1 MASLA
6 DVFTEKES
14 TNWLKAW
21 LAVDIAKS
29 GLDHFAENEAKT
41 LHLNIYNAVWSSVMA
56 PAVCFGCNT
65 ANLLNCPTRGVC
77 DKQGANSSCKA
88 MHDTVTNQPR
98 PCPTNVCNKVLD
110 EIKNLHRFARPSWK
124 NTRADLWA
132 QHPWQI
138 AKAYFPPDGYTA
150 KNSVQET
157 DFNGII
163 SFMMN
168 CKHFDN
174 KFSFPICSGQSN
186 PPCLLTKAREI
197 GRTVRHLSQ
206 CKLTDADLQVIF
218 TTLTDLLT
226 DPTCL
231 AHIVASQEAVNKLVK
246 LQHDVLKITTEEII
260 HLLEAVQDKL
270 KKVVQDELKEVFQDK
285 DKEVIQDKV
294 KEVENIAEKTLQE
307 IRESIQRYMNDLKE
321 HNDTC
326 KQQLDEHTKTCEV
339 KLDEHTGKC
348 EVKLDEHT
356 GKCKVKLDEHSQ
368 KCEVKLDEH
377 TEKCEMKL
385 DEHTEQ
391 LKNTLDGHS
400 RKQSE
405 SNYAKSCED
414 FLRRLIKH
422 YKDTSS
428 YVPLSPLDQSLDK
441 CITDIYATPKI
452 HRINIKKDGTRKKAE
467 QVSLYNEILY
477 TNDLAN
483 RHIYVQGDP
492 GSGKST
498 FAAKLV
504 HDWCNKPLM
513 TAPDENTAFDDLMT
527 IEKFKFIFFISLRDV
542 IGQKDIRQMI
552 RAQLVDR
559 MYSEDDLNDVH
570 KLLKK
575 IIETEQCLVVQDGLD
590 EWIAPDGC
598 NLPEPSL
605 TGLQQDTVTVLTTAR
620 PWKLADERIKNSQ
633 IDILLEIEGI
643 RDPDMFCKKILG
655 CIIDET
661 EDLDKTVKEFQTF
674 VEIRE
679 LESLS
684 ASPMLYTLVIC
695 MWVDTTKEEEQL
707 TGYSLC
713 ALYTIWLETLCK
725 KANSTTGYFNDLNPS
740 PVECFSRTSYLQ
752 PNIVH
757 LDKLAAAACKL
768 LFSSERETSI
778 VFSNITLSNYF
789 SQEEFTFCLSFALKA
804 GILTNRKDKSRTSNS
819 NSFIHKTLQEFLA
832 AYYIARNTHVIQ
844 DVIVGYL
851 NRYCNSYLDIS
862 QVFVF
867 LCGINTVAA
876 NELSGLMNEC
886 NVAHGYDPF
895 ETQFGPSE
903 FQMIIEE
910 GIKEAAA
917 SKQDGICP
925 TLSQFYIYY
934 NNIQDLHR
942 IWSTNTA
949 NVRSLYLGIYA
960 TDIQSLPLGSSLARG
975 QQKSHFEFN
984 LSSCHRLKDLRLEGS
999 AIWLKDPASLGTSDL
1014 PVWIFLNNAEP
1025 SQCGDPPSVL
1035 PSIAYIK
1042 LSFFKCSSSGLRSLF
1057 STLLTLDHEVKCT
1070 LEDCVITSSVGRS
1083 SICTKA
1089 TIRTGLNKTF
1099 HIGNVMSGPGFWE
1112 ALHGLNIK
1120 CLDINGLNADCIE
1133 HGSESLLKSL
1143 KSLIQLDTLSISAKE
1158 FHPTLMKTLYILNI
1172 KTVTLSLIGRCPSRL
1187 IRKYASRIS
1196 QEPTSPT
1203 QMDTL
1208 YIAMNSNTGLLDA
1221 LYDLIETTLS
1231 LCGNGENVTVNRVS
1245 AECKSL
1251 ETLKQPDPA
1260 SLGTSDTSVLIVLN
1274 NAEWG
1279 NPSKV
1284 LPSIAYIKLS
1294 FFKCYSSGLRSLFRT
1309 LLTLDHEVK
1318 CTLEDCVITSS
1329 VGRSSICTKATI
1341 RTGLN
1346 KTFHIGNVMIGPGF
1360 WEALHGL
1367 NIKCLDINGLNADCM
1382 EHGSESLFRS
1392 LKSLIKLDTL
1402 SISAKEFHP
1411 SLWKALHGLNI
1422 KCLNI
1427 NGLDADCTEHGLE
1440 SLFQSLKSLVQLDTL
1455 SIRAKEFHPTL
1466 WKALHGLNIKCL
1478 NIKCL
1483 NINGLNAACMEEG
1496 SESLFQSLKSLVQLD
1511 TLTISAKEFH
1521 PTLWKALHGLN
1532 IKCLNIKCLNINGLD
1547 ADCMEHGLESLFQSL
1562 KSLVQLDTLSIS
1574 AKKFHPTLWKALYGL
1589 NIKCLNIKCLNINGL
1604 NAACM
1609 EEGSESLFLSL
1620 KSLVQLDTLTISAKE
1635 FHPTL
1640 WKALHGLNIKCLN
1653 IKCLNINGLD
1663 ADCME
1668 HGLESLFQSLKSLVQ
1683 LDTLSIRAKEFHPTL
1698 WKALHGLNIKCLNIK
1713 CRNINGLNAACMEE
1727 GSESLFQSLKSLVQL
1742 DTLTI
1747 SAKEFHPTL
1756 WKALYGLNIKCLN
1769 IKCRNINGLN
1779 AACMEEGSESLF
1791 QSLKSLVQLDTLT
1804 ISAKEFHPTLWKA
1817 LHGLNIKHLNIKCLN
1832 INRLNAAYM
1841 GQGSRLKVE
1850 ESVKSVHQN
1859 CKSQSKW

>member
-1133 HGSESLLKSL
+1133 HGSESLFKSLKSLIQLDTLSISAKEFHPSLWKALHGLNIKCLDINGLNADSMEVGSESLLKSL

-1496 SESLFQSLKSLVQLD
+1496 SESLF
-1511 TLTISAKEFH
+1511 
-1521 PTLWKALHGLN
+1521 
-1532 IKCLNIKCLNINGLD
+1532 
-1547 ADCMEHGLESLFQSL
+1547 
-1562 KSLVQLDTLSIS
+1562 
-1574 AKKFHPTLWKALYGL
+1574 
-1589 NIKCLNIKCLNINGL
+1589 
-1604 NAACM
+1604 
-1609 EEGSESLFLSL
+1609 LSL

>member
-1133 HGSESLLKSL
+1133 HGSESLFKSLKSLIQLDTLSISAKEFHPSLWKALHGLNIKCLDINGLNADSMEVGSESLLKSL

-1609 EEGSESLFLSL
+1609 EEGSESLF
-1620 KSLVQLDTLTISAKE
+1620 
-1635 FHPTL
+1635 
-1640 WKALHGLNIKCLN
+1640 
-1653 IKCLNINGLD
+1653 
-1663 ADCME
+1663 
-1668 HGLESLFQSLKSLVQ
+1668 
-1683 LDTLSIRAKEFHPTL
+1683 
-1698 WKALHGLNIKCLNIK
+1698 
-1713 CRNINGLNAACMEE
+1713 
-1727 GSESLFQSLKSLVQL
+1727 QSLKSLVQL

>member
-1099 HIGNVMSGPGFWE
+1099 HIGNVM
-1112 ALHGLNIK
+1112 
-1120 CLDINGLNADCIE
+1120 
-1133 HGSESLLKSL
+1133 
-1143 KSLIQLDTLSISAKE
+1143 
-1158 FHPTLMKTLYILNI
+1158 
-1172 KTVTLSLIGRCPSRL
+1172 
-1187 IRKYASRIS
+1187 
-1196 QEPTSPT
+1196 
-1203 QMDTL
+1203 
-1208 YIAMNSNTGLLDA
+1208 
-1221 LYDLIETTLS
+1221 
-1231 LCGNGENVTVNRVS
+1231 
-1245 AECKSL
+1245 
-1251 ETLKQPDPA
+1251 
-1260 SLGTSDTSVLIVLN
+1260 
-1274 NAEWG
+1274 
-1279 NPSKV
+1279 
-1284 LPSIAYIKLS
+1284 
-1294 FFKCYSSGLRSLFRT
+1294 
-1309 LLTLDHEVK
+1309 
-1318 CTLEDCVITSS
+1318 
-1329 VGRSSICTKATI
+1329 
-1341 RTGLN
+1341 
-1346 KTFHIGNVMIGPGF
+1346 IGPGF

>member
-56 PAVCFGCNT
+56 PAVCFGCHT

-98 PCPTNVCNKVLD
+98 PCPTYVCNKVLD

-231 AHIVASQEAVNKLVK
+231 AHIVASQEAVKKLVK

-307 IRESIQRYMNDLKE
+307 IRLYLEHCRNDLKE
-321 HNDTC
+321 QKNKC
-326 KQQLDEHTKTCEV
+326 KH

-356 GKCKVKLDEHSQ
+356 GKCKVKLDEH
-368 KCEVKLDEH
+368 
-377 TEKCEMKL
+377 
-385 DEHTEQ
+385 TEQ

-400 RKQSE
+400 RKHSE
-405 SNYAKSCED
+405 SKYAKSCED

-428 YVPLSPLDQSLDK
+428 YVPLSVLDQSHDK
-441 CITDIYATPKI
+441 RIPDIYATPKI

-483 RHIYVQGDP
+483 RHIYVQGEP

-542 IGQKDIRQMI
+542 RGQKDIRQMI

-590 EWIAPDGC
+590 EWMAPDGC

-713 ALYTIWLETLCK
+713 ALYTSLLETLCK

-757 LDKLAAAACKL
+757 LDKLAAAAFKL

-789 SQEEFTFCLSFALKA
+789 SQEEFTVCLSFALKA

-844 DVIVGYL
+844 DVIVEYL

-862 QVFVF
+862 RVFVF

-903 FQMIIEE
+903 FQIIIEE
-910 GIKEAAA
+910 GIREAAA

-999 AIWLKDPASLGTSDL
+999 AIWLKDPASLATSDL
-1014 PVWIFLNNAEP
+1014 PVWMVLNNAEP
-1025 SQCGDPPSVL
+1025 AQCGDHPSVL

-1057 STLLTLDHEVKCT
+1057 KKLLALDHEVKCT
-1070 LEDCVITSSVGRS
+1070 LEDCVITSSVGIS
-1083 SICTKA
+1083 STRIFTKA
-1089 TIRTGLNKTF
+1089 TIRTGSNKTF
-1099 HIGNVMSGPGFWE
+1099 HIGNKYMIGRGFWE
-1112 ALHGLNIK
+1112 ALHG
-1120 CLDINGLNADCIE
+1120 
-1133 HGSESLLKSL
+1133 
-1143 KSLIQLDTLSISAKE
+1143 
-1158 FHPTLMKTLYILNI
+1158 
-1172 KTVTLSLIGRCPSRL
+1172 
-1187 IRKYASRIS
+1187 
-1196 QEPTSPT
+1196 
-1203 QMDTL
+1203 
-1208 YIAMNSNTGLLDA
+1208 
-1221 LYDLIETTLS
+1221 
-1231 LCGNGENVTVNRVS
+1231 
-1245 AECKSL
+1245 
-1251 ETLKQPDPA
+1251 
-1260 SLGTSDTSVLIVLN
+1260 
-1274 NAEWG
+1274 
-1279 NPSKV
+1279 
-1284 LPSIAYIKLS
+1284 
-1294 FFKCYSSGLRSLFRT
+1294 
-1309 LLTLDHEVK
+1309 
-1318 CTLEDCVITSS
+1318 
-1329 VGRSSICTKATI
+1329 
-1341 RTGLN
+1341 
-1346 KTFHIGNVMIGPGF
+1346 
-1360 WEALHGL
+1360 
-1367 NIKCLDINGLNADCM
+1367 
-1382 EHGSESLFRS
+1382 
-1392 LKSLIKLDTL
+1392 
-1402 SISAKEFHP
+1402 
-1411 SLWKALHGLNI
+1411 
-1422 KCLNI
+1422 
-1427 NGLDADCTEHGLE
+1427 
-1440 SLFQSLKSLVQLDTL
+1440 
-1455 SIRAKEFHPTL
+1455 
-1466 WKALHGLNIKCL
+1466 L

-1483 NINGLNAACMEEG
+1483 NINGLNAACMEHG
-1496 SESLFQSLKSLVQLD
+1496 KESLFKSLKSL
-1511 TLTISAKEFH
+1511 I
-1521 PTLWKALHGLN
+1521 
-1532 IKCLNIKCLNINGLD
+1532 
-1547 ADCMEHGLESLFQSL
+1547 
-1562 KSLVQLDTLSIS
+1562 QLDTLS
-1574 AKKFHPTLWKALYGL
+1574 
-1589 NIKCLNIKCLNINGL
+1589 
-1604 NAACM
+1604 
-1609 EEGSESLFLSL
+1609 
-1620 KSLVQLDTLTISAKE
+1620 
-1635 FHPTL
+1635 
-1640 WKALHGLNIKCLN
+1640 
-1653 IKCLNINGLD
+1653 
-1663 ADCME
+1663 
-1668 HGLESLFQSLKSLVQ
+1668 
-1683 LDTLSIRAKEFHPTL
+1683 
-1698 WKALHGLNIKCLNIK
+1698 
-1713 CRNINGLNAACMEE
+1713 
-1727 GSESLFQSLKSLVQL
+1727 
-1742 DTLTI
+1742 
-1747 SAKEFHPTL
+1747 
-1756 WKALYGLNIKCLN
+1756 
-1769 IKCRNINGLN
+1769 
-1779 AACMEEGSESLF
+1779 
-1791 QSLKSLVQLDTLT
+1791 

-1817 LHGLNIKHLNIKCLN
+1817 LHGLNIKHLNIKFLN
-1832 INRLNAAYM
+1832 INGLNAACMEGSGSLFQSLKSLVQLDTLTISLEKGKWYM
-1841 GQGSRLKVE
+1841 AL
-1850 ESVKSVHQN
+1850 HQ
-1859 CKSQSKW
+1859 S